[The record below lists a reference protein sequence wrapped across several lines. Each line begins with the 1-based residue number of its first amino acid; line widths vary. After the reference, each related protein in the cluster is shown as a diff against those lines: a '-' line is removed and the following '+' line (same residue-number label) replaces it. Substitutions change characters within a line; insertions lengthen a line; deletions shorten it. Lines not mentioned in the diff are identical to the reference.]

1 MNEIASPM
9 QLRLGFLRWALL
21 FVPLVVLLG
30 FGVSDFSG
38 SGEDN
43 RWFQALQKPEA
54 QPPGWA
60 FGAAW
65 SVLYVMMGLAV
76 TVVVTA
82 RGAKLRGLAVLL
94 FFVQLALNL
103 AWPIYFFGMHQV
115 TGAFYLLVAV
125 FVAAFAT
132 TIVFGRVR
140 RISPGCAL
148 PRCSTSRSIR
158 STPMRKIW
166 SCRAIPSGSSWP
178 RPRPDLIKGAC
189 DWCRRNPHAMASQ
202 LNRGAMRLRW
212 RLSCRTN
219 PNLAAISQSSST
231 AWPEPLQA

>member
-43 RWFQALQKPEA
+43 RWFQALQKPAA

-94 FFVQLALNL
+94 FFFQLALNL

-140 RISPGCAL
+140 PLAAWLMVPYLAWLCF
-148 PRCSTSRSIR
+148 
-158 STPMRKIW
+158 
-166 SCRAIPSGSSWP
+166 
-178 RPRPDLIKGAC
+178 
-189 DWCRRNPHAMASQ
+189 ASV
-202 LNRGAMRLRW
+202 LNKQIDTL
-212 RLSCRTN
+212 N
-219 PNLAAISQSSST
+219 PNAENLVVPRDSQRIQLAPPA
-231 AWPEPLQA
+231 P

>member
-9 QLRLGFLRWALL
+9 QLRLSFLRWALL

-43 RWFQALQKPEA
+43 RWFQALQKPDA

-82 RGAKLRGLAVLL
+82 RGARLRGLAVLL

-103 AWPIYFFGMHQV
+103 AWPIVFFGMHQV
-115 TGAFYLLVAV
+115 TIAFYLLVAV
-125 FVAAFAT
+125 FIAAFVT

-140 RISPGCAL
+140 R
-148 PRCSTSRSIR
+148 
-158 STPMRKIW
+158 
-166 SCRAIPSGSSWP
+166 
-178 RPRPDLIKGAC
+178 
-189 DWCRRNPHAMASQ
+189 
-202 LNRGAMRLRW
+202 
-212 RLSCRTN
+212 
-219 PNLAAISQSSST
+219 LAAWLMVPYL
-231 AWPEPLQA
+231 AWLCFAAVLNKQIDTLNPGAETLVVPRDAQRIQLAPPAP